1 MEKGGEG
8 KKRSIS
14 PRTFNNSNYQD
25 KAVLWM
31 EVIKFVETRR
41 SQVKPLLTTIGSPLR
56 VMEKFS
62 SQKKTELLCLEH
74 LYTGDVG
81 KLGCE
86 VGGSTNYLPRRFNY
100 AHPTTSPT
108 ATISPVP
115 AVVATQVKFK
125 LASFY
130 KAMGRKKN
138 APTQ

>member
-1 MEKGGEG
+1 MDGGNQICRDEKESGETTPNHHWITPQG
-8 KKRSIS
+8 
-14 PRTFNNSNYQD
+14 D
-25 KAVLWM
+25 G
-31 EVIKFVETRR
+31 EVFQ
-41 SQVKPLLTTIGSPLR
+41 S
-56 VMEKFS
+56 
-62 SQKKTELLCLEH
+62 KKTELLCLEH
-74 LYTGDVG
+74 LSTGDVG